1 MSTIKQY
8 IYIVLDACIGTFES
22 WTQNT
27 GYPEKRIEAGTGD
40 GPNMEREH
48 ELFLFGAGWE

>member
-1 MSTIKQY
+1 M
-8 IYIVLDACIGTFES
+8 S

-48 ELFLFGAGWE
+48 ELFSLWDWMEVGRQLSKQ